1 MSQAAIFPGGPFADL
16 LFDDGP
22 FDDAGRSS
30 ESDSWL
36 MSYLDMLMLLITFFV
51 LMLALYGGQLASRDT
66 IDTPLVTAL
75 PLHTPA
81 AKPPVAAPMVLPA
94 ISIGE
99 FYRPPRQLTPAPLAS
114 DIGFYSPGSTPP
126 PVDSPESAQS
136 PSEILATAPMAFSV
150 PLFDLPDPEPVPALP
165 QIDGVEVTAIPH
177 GFNLRIQDHLLFD
190 SSAVGLSDNG
200 RELIERLIPTLAAFK
215 GTISV
220 EGHTDSV
227 PISTSRFPS
236 NWELSAARASAVV
249 RVLRLAGI
257 DGDRLRAIGYAS
269 THPLASNHTPAGR
282 ASNRRVELVLQE
294 PNSSTP

>member
-1 MSQAAIFPGGPFADL
+1 MSQAAISPGGPFADL
-16 LFDDGP
+16 LFDDDP
-22 FDDAGRSS
+22 LVDSGRSS

-51 LMLALYGGQLASRDT
+51 LMLALYGGQLIDRDVT
-66 IDTPLVTAL
+66 EAPPVTAL
-75 PLHTPA
+75 PLHIPA
-81 AKPPVAAPMVLPA
+81 LKPPPRLPLA
-94 ISIGE
+94 DIGE
-99 FYRPPRQLTPAPLAS
+99 FYQPPRQLKPAPLAS
-114 DIGFYSPGSTPP
+114 DIGFYSPEPKP
-126 PVDSPESAQS
+126 APA
-136 PSEILATAPMAFSV
+136 EIFAMAPMAFSV
-150 PLFDLPDPEPVPALP
+150 PLFDLPDPEPTPVLP

-200 RELIERLIPTLAAFK
+200 RQLVEKLIPMLQEFK

-249 RVLRLAGI
+249 RVLRQAGL

-294 PNSSTP
+294 PSSPAP

>member
-1 MSQAAIFPGGPFADL
+1 MSLAAISPGGPFSDL

-51 LMLALYGGQLASRDT
+51 LMLALYGGQLVDRDLE
-66 IDTPLVTAL
+66 TPAVTAL
-75 PLHTPA
+75 PLHVPAVRPPVPLPA
-81 AKPPVAAPMVLPA
+81 ATV
-94 ISIGE
+94 GE
-99 FYRPPRQLTPAPLAS
+99 FYRPPRQLAPAPLAS
-114 DIGFYSPGSTPP
+114 DVGFYSPG
-126 PVDSPESAQS
+126 PVAVPEERVA
-136 PSEILATAPMAFSV
+136 EAPMVFSV
-150 PLFDLPDPEPVPALP
+150 PLFDLPDVAPVPALP

-190 SSAVGLSDNG
+190 SSAVGLSDSG
-200 RELIERLIPTLAAFK
+200 RQLVERLIPTLQAFN

-227 PISTSRFPS
+227 PISTPRFPS

-269 THPLASNHTPAGR
+269 THPLASNHTPTGR

-294 PNSSTP
+294 SNSPTP

>member
-1 MSQAAIFPGGPFADL
+1 MSQAAISPGGPFADL

-22 FDDAGRSS
+22 FDDSGRSS

-51 LMLALYGGQLASRDT
+51 LMLALYGGQLASRDSA
-66 IDTPLVTAL
+66 DTPVAIAL
-75 PLHTPA
+75 PLHVPA
-81 AKPPVAAPMVLPA
+81 VKPAVATPVALPA
-94 ISIGE
+94 LNIGE
-99 FYRPPRQLTPAPLAS
+99 FYRPPRQLSPAPVAS
-114 DIGFYSPGSTPP
+114 DIGFYSPGPAA
-126 PVDSPESAQS
+126 VPETVMAM
-136 PSEILATAPMAFSV
+136 APMVFSV
-150 PLFDLPDPEPVPALP
+150 PLFDLPDPQPVPVLP
-165 QIDGVEVTAIPH
+165 QIEGVEVTAIPH
-177 GFNLRIQDHLLFD
+177 GLNLRIQDHLLFD

-200 RELIERLIPTLAAFK
+200 GQLVERLIPMLEDFH

-249 RVLRLAGI
+249 RVLRMAGI
-257 DGDRLRAIGYAS
+257 DGERLRAIGYAS

-294 PNSSTP
+294 PNSPTP

>member
-1 MSQAAIFPGGPFADL
+1 MSLAAISPGGPFSDL

-51 LMLALYGGQLASRDT
+51 LMLALYGGQLVDRDLE
-66 IDTPLVTAL
+66 TPAVTAL
-75 PLHTPA
+75 PLQIPATRPPAPLPA
-81 AKPPVAAPMVLPA
+81 ATV
-94 ISIGE
+94 GE
-99 FYRPPRQLTPAPLAS
+99 FYRPPRQLAPAPLAS
-114 DIGFYSPGSTPP
+114 DAGFYSPGPAAA
-126 PVDSPESAQS
+126 PEKRV
-136 PSEILATAPMAFSV
+136 ATVPMVFSV
-150 PLFDLPDPEPVPALP
+150 PLFDLPDPTPTPAAALP
-165 QIDGVEVTAIPH
+165 QIDGVEITAIPH

-200 RELIERLIPTLAAFK
+200 RQLVERLIPTLQAFK

-294 PNSSTP
+294 PDSPTP

>member
-1 MSQAAIFPGGPFADL
+1 MSQAAISPGGPFSDL

-51 LMLALYGGQLASRDT
+51 LMLALYGGQLASHDT
-66 IDTPLVTAL
+66 VDTPVVTAL
-75 PLHTPA
+75 PLHIPA
-81 AKPPVAAPMVLPA
+81 EKPHLAAPMVLPA

-99 FYRPPRQLTPAPLAS
+99 FYRPPRRLTPAPLAS
-114 DIGFYSPGSTPP
+114 DIGFYSPASVQPLPT
-126 PVDSPESAQS
+126 ESLVAAS
-136 PSEILATAPMAFSV
+136 MAFSV
-150 PLFDLPDPEPVPALP
+150 PLFDLPDVVSDEKAAPALP
-165 QIDGVEVTAIPH
+165 RIDGVEVTAIPH
-177 GFNLRIQDHLLFD
+177 GLNLRIQDHLLFD

-200 RELIERLIPTLAAFK
+200 RELVEKLIPMLQDFH

-257 DGDRLRAIGYAS
+257 DGGRLRAIGYAS
-269 THPLASNHTPAGR
+269 THPLVSNHTPAGR

-294 PNSSTP
+294 PNSSAP

>member
-1 MSQAAIFPGGPFADL
+1 MSQAAISPGGPFSDL

-22 FDDAGRSS
+22 FDDAARGS

-66 IDTPLVTAL
+66 LDMPVVTSL
-75 PLHTPA
+75 PLHIPA
-81 AKPPVAAPMVLPA
+81 ATPSVAAPVALPA

-99 FYRPPRQLTPAPLAS
+99 FYRPPRQLSPAPVAS
-114 DIGFYSPGSTPP
+114 DIGFYSPGPAA
-126 PVDSPESAQS
+126 VPETVMAM
-136 PSEILATAPMAFSV
+136 APMVFSV
-150 PLFDLPDPEPVPALP
+150 PLFDLPDPVPADKVATALP

-177 GFNLRIQDHLLFD
+177 GLNLRIQDHLLFD
-190 SSAVGLSDNG
+190 SSAVGLSDSG
-200 RELIERLIPTLAAFK
+200 RQLVERLIPMLQDFQ

-257 DGDRLRAIGYAS
+257 DGERLRAIGYAS

-294 PNSSTP
+294 PNSPTP

>member
-1 MSQAAIFPGGPFADL
+1 MAAGGEGPFADL
-16 LFDDGP
+16 LFDEGP
-22 FDDAGRSS
+22 FDTTRDG

-51 LMLALYGGQLASRDT
+51 LMLALYGGQLMDRSDPAAAST
-66 IDTPLVTAL
+66 TAL
-75 PLHTPA
+75 PVITSAIVAPKPTTPA
-81 AKPPVAAPMVLPA
+81 
-94 ISIGE
+94 IETFGE
-99 FYRPPRQLTPAPLAS
+99 FYRPPRQLRPAPPALSVGFYDPQHARQSATEPVTPAPRLPALA
-114 DIGFYSPGSTPP
+114 FN
-126 PVDSPESAQS
+126 
-136 PSEILATAPMAFSV
+136 V
-150 PLFDLPDPEPVPALP
+150 PLFALPKPAPAAPPPP

-177 GFNLRIQDHLLFD
+177 GYNLRIQDHLLFD
-190 SSAVGLSDNG
+190 SSAVALTDRG
-200 RELIERLIPTLAAFK
+200 RALISRLIPTLEGFD

-227 PISTSRFPS
+227 PISTARFAS

-269 THPLASNHTPAGR
+269 THPLADNDTPAGR

-294 PNSSTP
+294 SGTGER

>member
-1 MSQAAIFPGGPFADL
+1 MSQAAISPGGPFADL

-22 FDDAGRSS
+22 FDDAGHGS

-51 LMLALYGGQLASRDT
+51 LMLALYGGQLVDRNVD
-66 IDTPLVTAL
+66 DTPAITAL
-75 PLHTPA
+75 PLHIPA
-81 AKPPVAAPMVLPA
+81 MAPPLRLPQA
-94 ISIGE
+94 TVGE
-99 FYRPPRQLTPAPLAS
+99 FYRPPRQLSPAPLAS
-114 DIGFYSPGSTPP
+114 DVGFYSPDSTPP
-126 PVDSPESAQS
+126 PVEPFQSSPA
-136 PSEILATAPMAFSV
+136 LAEVTTGAPMAFSV
-150 PLFDLPDPEPVPALP
+150 PLFDLPDAEPAPVLP

-200 RELIERLIPTLAAFK
+200 RQLVEKLIPMLEEFK

-269 THPLASNHTPAGR
+269 THPLADNHTPAGR

-294 PNSSTP
+294 PDSPAP

>member
-1 MSQAAIFPGGPFADL
+1 MSLAAISPGGPFSDL

-51 LMLALYGGQLASRDT
+51 LMLALYGGQLVDRDLE
-66 IDTPLVTAL
+66 TPAVTAL
-75 PLHTPA
+75 PLQIPATRPPAPLPA
-81 AKPPVAAPMVLPA
+81 ATV
-94 ISIGE
+94 GE
-99 FYRPPRQLTPAPLAS
+99 FYRPPRQLAPAPLAS
-114 DIGFYSPGSTPP
+114 DAGFYSPGPAAA
-126 PVDSPESAQS
+126 PEKRV
-136 PSEILATAPMAFSV
+136 ATVPMVFSV
-150 PLFDLPDPEPVPALP
+150 PLFDLPDPTPAAALP
-165 QIDGVEVTAIPH
+165 QIDGVEITAIPH

-200 RELIERLIPTLAAFK
+200 RQLVERLIPTLQAFK

-294 PNSSTP
+294 PDSPTP

>member
-1 MSQAAIFPGGPFADL
+1 
-16 LFDDGP
+16 
-22 FDDAGRSS
+22 
-30 ESDSWL
+30 
-36 MSYLDMLMLLITFFV
+36 MLLITFFV
-51 LMLALYGGQLASRDT
+51 LMLALYGGQLVDRDLE
-66 IDTPLVTAL
+66 TPAVTAL
-75 PLHTPA
+75 PLQIPATRPPAPLPA
-81 AKPPVAAPMVLPA
+81 ATV
-94 ISIGE
+94 GE
-99 FYRPPRQLTPAPLAS
+99 FYRPPRQLAPAPLAS
-114 DIGFYSPGSTPP
+114 DAGFYSPGPAAA
-126 PVDSPESAQS
+126 PEKRV
-136 PSEILATAPMAFSV
+136 ATVPMVFSV
-150 PLFDLPDPEPVPALP
+150 PLFDLPDPTPTPAAALP
-165 QIDGVEVTAIPH
+165 QIDGVEITAIPH

-200 RELIERLIPTLAAFK
+200 RQLVERLIPTLQAFK

-294 PNSSTP
+294 PDSPTP